1 MQNHKCWYSTS
12 CNKCITNEECRK
24 DCIRYNSMLKLVQES
39 GLPNHLIYPITLNP
53 TANEVDSYELLK
65 DIKDKVEIF
74 VERGKCLYIYSNIC
88 GNGKTTWASKIML
101 SYFNKT
107 WALSSFIKKGI
118 FIYTPELI
126 NRLKTQ
132 YLNNESLSE
141 EIYQLKNTNLLIL
154 DDLGVTEFSSN
165 DLNNLLEI
173 IDYRINNNKSI
184 IFTSNLD
191 KDALLKKFG
200 GRLTSRVFNN
210 SIQVE
215 LGGFDRRSSK

>member
-1 MQNHKCWYSTS
+1 MSYNCWYKSV
-12 CNKCITNEECRK
+12 CNKSKPNDECRNN
-24 DCIRYNSMLKLVQES
+24 CIRYTSMLNLVKES
-39 GLPNHLIYPITLNP
+39 YLPKHLIYPKTLNP
-53 TANEVDSYELLK
+53 TVDEVDSYELLK
-65 DIKDKVEIF
+65 DIKDKADIF
-74 VERGKCLYIYSNIC
+74 VEKGKCLYIYSNIC

-107 WALSSFIKKGI
+107 WALTGFIKKGI

-132 YLNNESLSE
+132 YLNNESLTE
-141 EIYQLKNTNLLIL
+141 EINQLKNCNLLIL
-154 DDLGVTEFSSN
+154 DDLGVSDFTPN
-165 DLNNLLEI
+165 DLNNLLDI
-173 IDYRINNNKSI
+173 IDYRINNSKSI

-191 KDALLKKFG
+191 KESLLKKFG
-200 GRLTSRVFNN
+200 GRLTSRVFNH

>member
-1 MQNHKCWYSTS
+1 MMNYKCWYNSV
-12 CNKCITNEECRK
+12 CNKFNSNEDCK
-24 DCIRYNSMLKLVQES
+24 NGCIRYSSMLKLVEES
-39 GLPNHLIYPITLNP
+39 GLPNHLMYPKTLNP
-53 TANEVDSYELLK
+53 TPSEVDAFDLLK
-65 DIKDKVEIF
+65 DIKDKADVF
-74 VERGKCLYIYSNIC
+74 VEKGKCLYIYSNIC

-107 WALSSFIKKGI
+107 WALTSFIKKGI
-118 FIYTPELI
+118 FVYTPELI
-126 NRLKTQ
+126 NKLKTQ
-132 YLNNESLSE
+132 YINNESLTE
-141 EIYQLKNTNLLIL
+141 EINQLKNCNLLIL
-154 DDLGVTEFSSN
+154 DDLGVTDFTAN

-191 KDALLKKFG
+191 KDALLRKFG